1 MIPADI
7 KADVKQEI
15 KEGSYILELLIEVPS
30 QNLRY
35 NVKQACIFKYWLAFH
50 PAWYCPLI
58 TGGEVV
64 FYLIVKLC

>member
-15 KEGSYILELLIEVPS
+15 KEGSYILELLTEVPS

-35 NVKQACIFKYWLAFH
+35 NVKQACIFKYWLVFH
-50 PAWYCPLI
+50 PA
-58 TGGEVV
+58 
-64 FYLIVKLC
+64 